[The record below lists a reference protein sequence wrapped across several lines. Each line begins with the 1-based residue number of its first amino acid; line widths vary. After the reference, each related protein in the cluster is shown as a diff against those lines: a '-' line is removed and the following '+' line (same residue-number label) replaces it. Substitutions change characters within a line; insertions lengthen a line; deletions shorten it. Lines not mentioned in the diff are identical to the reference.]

1 MRRIDF
7 GDTFAF
13 PFPFWDSGS
22 LHCNRLA
29 WELALKSIS

>member
-13 PFPFWDSGS
+13 PLCLSGIWVHCIATG
-22 LHCNRLA
+22 LHGKWR
-29 WELALKSIS
+29 